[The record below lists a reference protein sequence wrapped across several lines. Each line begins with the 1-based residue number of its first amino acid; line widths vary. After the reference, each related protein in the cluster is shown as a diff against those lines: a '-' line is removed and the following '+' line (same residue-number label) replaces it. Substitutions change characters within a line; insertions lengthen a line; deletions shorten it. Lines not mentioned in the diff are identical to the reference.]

1 MRNVPVYIICK
12 GVKLAVCLLLVLL
25 LCNSMTAKA
34 QEATLVLFLNSQE
47 SEQSTKVI
55 AGFKKQMSRSLP
67 QAEYISHLVDTQAE
81 LNPAQFVSKNTKS
94 PPAVIIALGTKATKI
109 AQASFT
115 GTPILATL
123 ILDGNIMESKK
134 NRAAILL
141 SFPFDIQLQWLLR
154 FMPQAQRI
162 GILYDPAISTSLVK
176 EAENAAKGK
185 NIKIVSYGISSP
197 KDLQAG
203 LKQISSKAD
212 VLLAVTD
219 QTVYSGKTAKEIL
232 LFSYRNRIPFGGLSS
247 FWVKAGA
254 LYALEVDYGDLGR
267 QAAELAEN
275 LIIGKS
281 LDKGPIFYPD
291 KVSYSLNIRTKDHL
305 RLDISRDLIKGAS
318 ITFE

>member
-25 LCNSMTAKA
+25 LCNSLTAKA
-34 QEATLVLFLNSQE
+34 QEAPLVLFLNSHE
-47 SEQSTKVI
+47 SEQSSKVI
-55 AGFKKQMSRSLP
+55 AGFKKRMSRSLP

-123 ILDGNIMESKK
+123 IVKENIVESKK

-141 SFPFDIQLQWLLR
+141 SFPFDIQLQWLLK
-154 FMPQAQRI
+154 FMPQARRI
-162 GILYDPAISTSLVK
+162 GILYNPAISTKLIK
-176 EAENAAKGK
+176 EAENTAKGE
-185 NIKIVSYGISSP
+185 NIKIVSHGVSSP

-203 LKQISSKAD
+203 LKQISRSAD
-212 VLLAVTD
+212 VLLALPD
-219 QTVYSGKTAKEIL
+219 QTVYSGKTAKEVL
-232 LFSYRNRIPFGGLSS
+232 LFSYRNRIPFVGLSS

-254 LYALEVDYGDLGR
+254 LYALDVDYGDLGR
-267 QAAELAEN
+267 QAAELAKKF
-275 LIIGKS
+275 IVGDS
-281 LDKGPIFYPD
+281 LEKAQIFYPE
-291 KVSYSLNIRTKDHL
+291 KVGYSLNIKTKNHL
-305 RLDISRDLIKGAS
+305 RLDISKDLIKGAS
-318 ITFE
+318 ITF